1 MSKFNKLYSFLN
13 RIVTIKPVEYDN
25 EIIKYD
31 TDNKFPQNL
40 ILQLSESGTATSC
53 IDALN
58 QYCYADGLVDE
69 NLGKE
74 LANEKQTYNEVV
86 DDLLQ
91 QYNTFGGNALH
102 VMRDSSGNIISRK
115 AIPFENIR
123 KTKTH
128 LIYNTTYSSGSYDS
142 SKDCKHPY
150 FKGEKIT
157 SEELAEITQYKNK
170 YGETVGE
177 ILYYFKPKPGQYIY
191 PIPSYFAAISDI
203 NTDAEHSKY
212 ELESVN
218 NSFLPSG
225 ILTLVGEVDDVE
237 KDEHGNTEQDNI
249 SQLLEGF
256 TGNVK
261 DRKGES
267 GRNKLL
273 VLNAKNKEEI
283 ANYQPI
289 SNEGILT
296 AIDIATTRIANK
308 VARAF
313 GVPPFIIGL
322 GGNVGF
328 ATNIIADNITLFNN
342 RISRTQKIAL
352 IPLKM
357 CDSSNDYSMTQLNP
371 VKYIQ
376 PEVLAKLT
384 DAELRELGGY
394 KPLENASIQ
403 TTNN

>member
-53 IDALN
+53 IDSLN
-58 QYCYADGLVDE
+58 QYCYAEGLVDV

-74 LANEKQTYNEVV
+74 LANETQTYNEVIE
-86 DDLLQ
+86 DLCQ
-91 QYNTFGGNALH
+91 QFNTFGGEALH
-102 VMRDSSGNIISRK
+102 IMRDTNGNIISRK

-128 LIYNTTYSSGSYDS
+128 LIYNPTYSTGSFNQNQ
-142 SKDCKHPY
+142 DCKHPY

-157 SEELAEITQYKNK
+157 PEQLAEISQYKNK
-170 YGETVGE
+170 EGETVGE
-177 ILYYFKPKPGQYIY
+177 ILYFFKRKPGQYIY
-191 PIPSYFAAISDI
+191 PIPSYFSAISDI

-225 ILTLVGEVDDVE
+225 ILTLVGEVDNED
-237 KDEHGNTEQDNI
+237 KDQYGRTEQDDLND
-249 SQLLEGF
+249 LLAGF
-256 TGNVK
+256 TGSVK
-261 DRKGES
+261 DKQGES

-273 VLNAKNKEEI
+273 VLNAKTKDEV
-283 ANYQPI
+283 AVYQPI

-328 ATNIIADNITLFNN
+328 ATDIIMDNITLFNN
-342 RISRTQKIAL
+342 RISKIQTN
-352 IPLKM
+352 IVTPLSM
-357 CDSSNDYSMTQLNP
+357 CDSSKDFTLT
-371 VKYIQ
+371 
-376 PEVLAKLT
+376 KL
-384 DAELRELGGY
+384 EPIKKNG
-394 KPLENASIQ
+394 SVQ
-403 TTNN
+403 TTSN